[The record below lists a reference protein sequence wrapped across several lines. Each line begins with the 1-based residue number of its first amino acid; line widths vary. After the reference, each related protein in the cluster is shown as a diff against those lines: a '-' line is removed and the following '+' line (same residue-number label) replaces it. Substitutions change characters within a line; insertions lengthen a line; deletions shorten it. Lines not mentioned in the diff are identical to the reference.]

1 MAMRYPVKS
10 GSSPI
15 LATNAGPYYTD
26 TMSGDHALL
35 AAYIEFFSDAA
46 GTIPVTPTAGT
57 VTISGRPM
65 ENNYIDLGTI
75 NATQAITPTSTYAP
89 VLYNGLVTM
98 GRVTFTGV
106 TGAAYARVVFWRD

>member
-1 MAMRYPVKS
+1 MAMIYPAKS
-10 GSSPI
+10 GASVI
-15 LATNAGPYYTD
+15 LPTGAGPYYTD
-26 TMSGDHALL
+26 LMSGDHALL
-35 AAYIEFFSDAA
+35 AAYVEFFSDAA

-89 VLYNGLVTM
+89 VLYSGLVTM

-106 TGAAYARVVFWRD
+106 TGAAYARVVYWRM